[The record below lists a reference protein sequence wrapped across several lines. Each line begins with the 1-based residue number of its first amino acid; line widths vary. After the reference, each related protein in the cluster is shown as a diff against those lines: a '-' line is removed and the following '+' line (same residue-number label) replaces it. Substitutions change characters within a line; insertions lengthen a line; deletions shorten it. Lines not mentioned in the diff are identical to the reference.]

1 MQHEETASRTNEIG
15 IGRFCTGNEPASTS
29 IRALDAP
36 TFPPDRSLSFPILLL
51 DFQGHIWSPFVQ

>member
-1 MQHEETASRTNEIG
+1 MQHEETASRTNEIA

-36 TFPPDRSLSFPILLL
+36 TFPQDRSLSFPILLL
-51 DFQGHIWSPFVQ
+51 DFQGHI